1 MVEEEETQWAEVKG
15 QEDGRGPKGQRRAAT
30 LVLADEF
37 LPGHRMTSSVWT
49 EVTQDSFT
57 DWDHLRINCVSFFF
71 FFLLTTQS
79 FRFRLFTL
87 HLFLF
92 LFSFHTHFWDI
103 VVSKW
108 PSQSSKPQLDTLCD

>member
-71 FFLLTTQS
+71 FF
-79 FRFRLFTL
+79 FTYDTVVS
-87 HLFLF
+87 
-92 LFSFHTHFWDI
+92 FSFVHTTF
-103 VVSKW
+103 VFVFV
-108 PSQSSKPQLDTLCD
+108 